1 MVLLRIPK
9 YTVHQTEATSAVKA
23 MLNLG
28 ALPEGYKRPDTAPK
42 KDKDRKFRMDVDRK
56 GRSKMIEIKD

>member
-1 MVLLRIPK
+1 MTDKQQAELDN
-9 YTVHQTEATSAVKA
+9 AVKG

-42 KDKDRKFRMDVDRK
+42 KDKDRRFRMDVSRK
-56 GRSKMIEIKD
+56 GRSKIVEIKD

>member
-1 MVLLRIPK
+1 MTRQ
-9 YTVHQTEATSAVKA
+9 QTKLDKAVKG

-28 ALPEGYKRPDTAPK
+28 ALPEDYKRPDTAPK

-56 GRSKMIEIKD
+56 GRSKIVEIKD

>member
-1 MVLLRIPK
+1 MNKQQSKLDK
-9 YTVHQTEATSAVKA
+9 AVKA

-28 ALPEGYKRPDTAPK
+28 ALPEGYKRPETAPK

-56 GRSKMIEIKD
+56 GRSKMVEIKD